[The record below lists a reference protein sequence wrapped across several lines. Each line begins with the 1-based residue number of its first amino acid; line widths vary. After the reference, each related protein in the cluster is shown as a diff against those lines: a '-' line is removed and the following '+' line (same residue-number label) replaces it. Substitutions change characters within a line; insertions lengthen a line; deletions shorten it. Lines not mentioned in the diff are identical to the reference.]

1 MMAHTPQKNLA
12 VVLFLAVFLTACGG
26 GGGDSDNGSTS
37 NNPQSETQEELV
49 SEPMTSAP
57 VTATPDEQGSEPN
70 DSNPINES
78 NAPTENNPQAA
89 LSANNQF
96 SLARTSC
103 GLGGLSVDMAL
114 DDIAI
119 KHANYIKYVF
129 ANSSPTSFNAHVEN
143 KISDIASVTGSNNPF
158 FGGLDFSDR
167 LLNAKYS
174 NAQYGATENIAQS
187 VYYSSAGSFLKTD
200 VVATAMAKSLLA
212 APYHLRSLML
222 PPSSLIGTGMV
233 TYKPDAKNPALNQGY
248 VLVSHAS
255 ATRATRDKTV
265 SGVFTYPCQGVT
277 GTVTALYN
285 ESPNPVRG
293 TGRDLRTDPIGQPV
307 YVSMPSAGKIKVSNI
322 KFRDTQ
328 RNTNVP
334 IQLIDFDN
342 DPYMNTNY
350 ALPANEAFILPLTD
364 ALKSCE
370 VKRSADQS
378 QQCGLYG
385 NTKYQVSFDILVD
398 DISLES
404 KSFTFTTGKVNY

>member
-1 MMAHTPQKNLA
+1 MMAHPPQKNLA

-26 GGGDSDNGSTS
+26 GGDSDNGSTS
-37 NNPQSETQEELV
+37 NNPQSETQEEQD
-49 SEPMTSAP
+49 SEPS
-57 VTATPDEQGSEPN
+57 
-70 DSNPINES
+70 DSN
-78 NAPTENNPQAA
+78 PTENNPQAA

-103 GLGGLSVDMAL
+103 GLGGLSVDTAL

-129 ANSSPTSFNAHVEN
+129 ANSTPTSFNARVEN
-143 KISDIASVTGSNNPF
+143 KISDIASLTGSNNPF

-187 VYYSSAGSFLKTD
+187 VYFNSAGSFLKTD
-200 VVATAMAKSLLA
+200 VVATSMAKSLLA

-222 PPSSLIGTGMV
+222 PTSSAVGSGMV
-233 TYKPDAKNPALNQGY
+233 LYKPDAKNPALNQGY

-255 ATRATRDKTV
+255 ATQATKDTTV

-277 GTVTALYN
+277 DTVTALYS
-285 ESPNPVRG
+285 ESPNPVKG

-307 YVSMPSAGKIKVSNI
+307 YVSMPSANKIKVSNI

-328 RNTNVP
+328 RNTNIP

-342 DPYMNTNY
+342 DPYVNTNY

-370 VKRSADQS
+370 VNRAANQS

-385 NTKYQVSFDILVD
+385 NTKYQVSFDILID
-398 DISLES
+398 DKNLES

>member
-1 MMAHTPQKNLA
+1 MMAHPPQKHLA
-12 VVLFLAVFLTACGG
+12 VVLFLAVFLTACG

-37 NNPQSETQEELV
+37 NNPQSETQEEQD
-49 SEPMTSAP
+49 SEPS
-57 VTATPDEQGSEPN
+57 
-70 DSNPINES
+70 DSN
-78 NAPTENNPQAA
+78 PTENNPQAA

-103 GLGGLSVDMAL
+103 GLSGLSVDTAL

-129 ANSSPTSFNAHVEN
+129 ANSTPTSFNARVEN
-143 KISDIASVTGSNNPF
+143 KISDIASLTGSNNPF

-187 VYYSSAGSFLKTD
+187 VYFNSAGSFLKTD
-200 VVATAMAKSLLA
+200 VVATSMAKSLLA

-222 PPSSLIGTGMV
+222 PTSSAVGSGMV
-233 TYKPDAKNPALNQGY
+233 LYKPDAKNPALNQGY

-255 ATRATRDKTV
+255 ATQATKDTTV

-277 GTVTALYN
+277 DTVTALYS
-285 ESPNPVRG
+285 ESPNPVKG

-307 YVSMPSAGKIKVSNI
+307 YVSMPSANKIKVSNI

-328 RNTNVP
+328 RNTNIP

-342 DPYMNTNY
+342 DPYVNTNY

-370 VKRSADQS
+370 VNRAANQS

-398 DISLES
+398 DKNLES

>member
-1 MMAHTPQKNLA
+1 MTAHIPQKNLA
-12 VVLFLAVFLTACGG
+12 SVLFLTVFLTACGG
-26 GGGDSDNGSTS
+26 GGGGDSDSSSVPND
-37 NNPQSETQEELV
+37 PPSETQEDIV
-49 SEPMTSAP
+49 SEPITSVP
-57 VTATPDEQGSEPN
+57 ITASPDEEEESAGDVPDNTNKEPVDN
-70 DSNPINES
+70 
-78 NAPTENNPQAA
+78 NARAA

-103 GLGGLSVDMAL
+103 GLNGLSGDTKL

-119 KHANYIKYVF
+119 QHANYIKYVF
-129 ANSSPTSFNAHVEN
+129 ANSTPTSFNAHVEN
-143 KISDIASVTGSNNPF
+143 EISDIASVTGDNNPF

-167 LLNAKYS
+167 LLNANYS

-187 VYYSSAGSFLKTD
+187 VYYSSAGNFLSVD
-200 VVATAMAKSLLA
+200 MVATSMAKSLLA

-222 PPSSLIGTGMV
+222 PTSSLIGTGMV
-233 TYKPDAKNPALNQGY
+233 TYKPNAKNPTLNQGY

-255 ATRATRDKTV
+255 ATRATRNRSV
-265 SGVFTYPCQGVT
+265 SGVFTYPCEGVT

-293 TGRDLRTDPIGQPV
+293 TGRNLRTDPIGQPV
-307 YVSMPSAGKIKVSNI
+307 YVSMPSADKIKVSNI

-328 RNTNVP
+328 RNTDVP

-342 DPYMNTNY
+342 DPYSNTNY
-350 ALPANEAFILPLTD
+350 ELPENEAFILPLTD

-370 VKRSADQS
+370 VKRRADQS

-398 DISLES
+398 NQVSETQ
-404 KSFTFTTGKVNY
+404 SFTFTTGQVNY

>member
-26 GGGDSDNGSTS
+26 GDSDNGSVPNES
-37 NNPQSETQEELV
+37 PSQPQEAIV

-57 VTATPDEQGSEPN
+57 VTATPDEQDSEPS

-103 GLGGLSVDMAL
+103 GLGGLSVDTAL

-129 ANSSPTSFNAHVEN
+129 ANSTPTLFNAHVEN
-143 KISDIASVTGSNNPF
+143 KISDIASVTGDNNPF
-158 FGGLDFSDR
+158 FSGLDFSDR
-167 LLNAKYS
+167 LSNANYR

-398 DISLES
+398 DKSLES

>member
-1 MMAHTPQKNLA
+1 MMAHPSQKNLA
-12 VVLFLAVFLTACGG
+12 VVLFLAVFLTACG

-37 NNPQSETQEELV
+37 NNPQSETQEEQD
-49 SEPMTSAP
+49 SEPS
-57 VTATPDEQGSEPN
+57 
-70 DSNPINES
+70 DSN
-78 NAPTENNPQAA
+78 PTENNPQAA

-103 GLGGLSVDMAL
+103 GLGGLSVDTAL

-129 ANSSPTSFNAHVEN
+129 ANSTPTSFNAHVEN
-143 KISDIASVTGSNNPF
+143 KISDIASLTGSNNPF

-187 VYYSSAGSFLKTD
+187 VYFNSAGSFLKTD
-200 VVATAMAKSLLA
+200 VVATSMAKSLLA

-222 PPSSLIGTGMV
+222 PTSSVVGSGMV
-233 TYKPDAKNPALNQGY
+233 LYKPDAKNPALNQGY

-255 ATRATRDKTV
+255 ATQATKDTTV

-277 GTVTALYN
+277 DTVTALYS
-285 ESPNPVRG
+285 ESPNPVKG

-307 YVSMPSAGKIKVSNI
+307 YVSMPSANKIKVSNI

-342 DPYMNTNY
+342 DPYVNTNY

-370 VKRSADQS
+370 VNRAANQS

-398 DISLES
+398 DKNLES

>member
-1 MMAHTPQKNLA
+1 MMANTPQKNLT

-49 SEPMTSAP
+49 SEPITSEP
-57 VTATPDEQGSEPN
+57 ITASPDEQGGEPS
-70 DSNPINES
+70 DSNPINGS
-78 NAPTENNPQAA
+78 KAPTENNPQAA

-103 GLGGLSVDMAL
+103 GLGGLSVDTAL

-129 ANSSPTSFNAHVEN
+129 ANSTPTRFNAHVEN
-143 KISDIASVTGSNNPF
+143 KISDIASVTGDNNPF
-158 FGGLDFSDR
+158 FSGLDFSDR
-167 LLNAKYS
+167 LSNANYR

-233 TYKPDAKNPALNQGY
+233 TYKPDAKNPVLNQGY

-328 RNTNVP
+328 RNTNVQ

-364 ALKSCE
+364 GLKSCE
-370 VKRSADQS
+370 VERSADQS

-398 DISLES
+398 DKSLES

>member
-1 MMAHTPQKNLA
+1 M
-12 VVLFLAVFLTACGG
+12 LFLAVFLTACGGG

-37 NNPQSETQEELV
+37 NNPQSETQDEQD
-49 SEPMTSAP
+49 SEPS
-57 VTATPDEQGSEPN
+57 
-70 DSNPINES
+70 DSN
-78 NAPTENNPQAA
+78 PTENNPQAA
-89 LSANNQF
+89 LNANNQF

-103 GLGGLSVDMAL
+103 GLGGLSVDTAL

-129 ANSSPTSFNAHVEN
+129 ANSTPTSFNAHVEN
-143 KISDIASVTGSNNPF
+143 KISNIASLTGSNNPF

-174 NAQYGATENIAQS
+174 NAQYGVTENIAQS
-187 VYYSSAGSFLKTD
+187 VYFSSAGSFLKTD
-200 VVATAMAKSLLA
+200 VVATSMAKSLLA

-222 PPSSLIGTGMV
+222 PTSSAVGSGMV
-233 TYKPDAKNPALNQGY
+233 VYKPDAKNPALNQGY

-255 ATRATRDKTV
+255 ATQATKDTTV

-277 GTVTALYN
+277 DTVTALYS
-285 ESPNPVRG
+285 ESPNPVKG

-307 YVSMPSAGKIKVSNI
+307 YVSMPSANKIKVSNI

-342 DPYMNTNY
+342 DPYVNTNY

-370 VKRSADQS
+370 VNRAANQS

-398 DISLES
+398 DKNLES

>member
-1 MMAHTPQKNLA
+1 MTANTPQKNLA
-12 VVLFLAVFLTACGG
+12 AVLFLTVFLTACGG
-26 GGGDSDNGSTS
+26 GGDSDSSSTS
-37 NNPQSETQEELV
+37 NDSPTELQEEII
-49 SEPMTSAP
+49 SEPITSIP
-57 VTATPDEQGSEPN
+57 VTATPDDQDNEPN
-70 DSNPINES
+70 DDVPVNTSNE
-78 NAPTENNPQAA
+78 PTENNAQAA

-96 SLARTSC
+96 GLARTSC
-103 GLGGLSVDMAL
+103 GLGGLSADTAL

-119 KHANYIKYVF
+119 RHANYIKYVF
-129 ANSSPTSFNAHVEN
+129 ANSTPTSFNAHIEN
-143 KISDIASVTGSNNPF
+143 EISDIASVTGTNNPF

-167 LLNAKYS
+167 LSNANYR

-187 VYYSSAGSFLKTD
+187 VYYSSAGDFLSVDT
-200 VVATAMAKSLLA
+200 VAISMAKSLLA

-222 PPSSLIGTGMV
+222 PTSSLVGTGMV
-233 TYKPDAKNPALNQGY
+233 TYKPSDKNTTNNQGY
-248 VLVSHAS
+248 VLVSNAS
-255 ATRATRDKTV
+255 ATKASADNTF

-285 ESPNPVRG
+285 ETPNPVEG
-293 TGRDLRTDPIGQPV
+293 TGRNLRTDPIGQPV
-307 YVSMPSAGKIKVSNI
+307 YISMPSAQKIKVSNI
-322 KFRDTQ
+322 NFRDTQ
-328 RNTNVP
+328 RNADVP

-342 DPYMNTNY
+342 DPYTNTNY

-370 VKRSADQS
+370 IKRAANQS

-398 DISLES
+398 NKTLQN

>member
-1 MMAHTPQKNLA
+1 MMAHPPQKNLA

-26 GGGDSDNGSTS
+26 GGDSDNGSTS
-37 NNPQSETQEELV
+37 NNPQSETQEEQD
-49 SEPMTSAP
+49 SEPS
-57 VTATPDEQGSEPN
+57 
-70 DSNPINES
+70 DSN
-78 NAPTENNPQAA
+78 PTENNPQAA

-103 GLGGLSVDMAL
+103 GLGGLSVDTAL

-129 ANSSPTSFNAHVEN
+129 ANSTPTSFNAHVEN
-143 KISDIASVTGSNNPF
+143 KISDIASLTGSNNPF

-187 VYYSSAGSFLKTD
+187 VYFNSAGSFLKTD
-200 VVATAMAKSLLA
+200 VVATSMAKSLLA

-222 PPSSLIGTGMV
+222 PTSSVVGSGMV
-233 TYKPDAKNPALNQGY
+233 LYKPDAKNPALNQGY

-255 ATRATRDKTV
+255 ATQATKDTTV

-277 GTVTALYN
+277 DTVTALYS
-285 ESPNPVRG
+285 ESPNPVKG

-307 YVSMPSAGKIKVSNI
+307 YVSMPSANKIKVSNI

-342 DPYMNTNY
+342 DPYVNTNY

-370 VKRSADQS
+370 VNRAANQS

-385 NTKYQVSFDILVD
+385 NTKYQVSFDILID
-398 DISLES
+398 DKNLES

>member
-1 MMAHTPQKNLA
+1 MTAHIPQKNLA
-12 VVLFLAVFLTACGG
+12 SVLFLTVFLTACGG
-26 GGGDSDNGSTS
+26 GGGGDSDSSSVPND
-37 NNPQSETQEELV
+37 PPSETQEDIV
-49 SEPMTSAP
+49 SEPITSVP
-57 VTATPDEQGSEPN
+57 ITASPDEEEESAGDVPDNTNKEPADN
-70 DSNPINES
+70 
-78 NAPTENNPQAA
+78 NARAA

-103 GLGGLSVDMAL
+103 GLNGLSGDTKL

-119 KHANYIKYVF
+119 QHANYIKYVF
-129 ANSSPTSFNAHVEN
+129 ANSTPTSFNAHVEN
-143 KISDIASVTGSNNPF
+143 EISDIASVTGDNNPF

-167 LLNAKYS
+167 LLNANYS

-187 VYYSSAGSFLKTD
+187 VYYSSAGNFLSVD
-200 VVATAMAKSLLA
+200 MVAISMAKSLLA

-222 PPSSLIGTGMV
+222 PTSSLIGTGMV
-233 TYKPDAKNPALNQGY
+233 TYKPNAKNPTLNQGY

-255 ATRATRDKTV
+255 ATRATRDRSV
-265 SGVFTYPCQGVT
+265 SGVFTYPCEGVA

-307 YVSMPSAGKIKVSNI
+307 YVSMPSADKIKVSNI

-328 RNTNVP
+328 RNTDVP

-342 DPYMNTNY
+342 DPYSNTNY
-350 ALPANEAFILPLTD
+350 ELPENEAFILPLTD

-370 VKRSADQS
+370 VKRRANQS

-398 DISLES
+398 NQASETQ
-404 KSFTFTTGKVNY
+404 SFTFTTGQVNY

>member
-1 MMAHTPQKNLA
+1 MMAHPPQKNLA

-26 GGGDSDNGSTS
+26 GGDSDNGSTS
-37 NNPQSETQEELV
+37 NNPQSETQDEQD
-49 SEPMTSAP
+49 SEPS
-57 VTATPDEQGSEPN
+57 GSN
-70 DSNPINES
+70 
-78 NAPTENNPQAA
+78 PTENNPQAA

-103 GLGGLSVDMAL
+103 GLGGLSVDTAL

-129 ANSSPTSFNAHVEN
+129 ANSTPTSFNAHVEN
-143 KISDIASVTGSNNPF
+143 KISDIASLTGSNNPF

-187 VYYSSAGSFLKTD
+187 VYFNSAGSFLKTD
-200 VVATAMAKSLLA
+200 VVATSMAKSLLA

-222 PPSSLIGTGMV
+222 PTSSVVGSGMV
-233 TYKPDAKNPALNQGY
+233 LYKPDAKNPALNQGY

-255 ATRATRDKTV
+255 ATQATKDTTV

-277 GTVTALYN
+277 DTVTALYS
-285 ESPNPVRG
+285 ESPNPVKG

-307 YVSMPSAGKIKVSNI
+307 YVSMPSANKIKVSNI

-342 DPYMNTNY
+342 DPYVNTNY

-370 VKRSADQS
+370 VNRAANQS

-398 DISLES
+398 DKNLES

>member
-1 MMAHTPQKNLA
+1 MMAHPPQKNLA

-26 GGGDSDNGSTS
+26 GGDSDNGSTS
-37 NNPQSETQEELV
+37 NNPQSETQEEQD
-49 SEPMTSAP
+49 SEPS
-57 VTATPDEQGSEPN
+57 
-70 DSNPINES
+70 DSN
-78 NAPTENNPQAA
+78 PTENNPQAA

-103 GLGGLSVDMAL
+103 GLGGLSVDTAL

-129 ANSSPTSFNAHVEN
+129 ANSTPTSFNAHVEN
-143 KISDIASVTGSNNPF
+143 KISDIASLTGSNNPF

-187 VYYSSAGSFLKTD
+187 VYFNSAGSFLKTD
-200 VVATAMAKSLLA
+200 VVATSMAKSLLA

-222 PPSSLIGTGMV
+222 PTSSAVGSGMV
-233 TYKPDAKNPALNQGY
+233 VYKPDAKNPALNQGY

-255 ATRATRDKTV
+255 ATQATKDTTV

-277 GTVTALYN
+277 DTVTALYS
-285 ESPNPVRG
+285 ESPNPVKG

-307 YVSMPSAGKIKVSNI
+307 YVSMPSANKIKVSNI

-342 DPYMNTNY
+342 DPYVNTNY

-370 VKRSADQS
+370 VNRAANQS

-398 DISLES
+398 DKNLES

>member
-1 MMAHTPQKNLA
+1 MMAHPPQKNLA

-26 GGGDSDNGSTS
+26 GGDSDNGSTS
-37 NNPQSETQEELV
+37 NNPQSETQEEQD
-49 SEPMTSAP
+49 SEPS
-57 VTATPDEQGSEPN
+57 
-70 DSNPINES
+70 DSN
-78 NAPTENNPQAA
+78 PTENNPQAA

-103 GLGGLSVDMAL
+103 GLSGLSVDTAL

-129 ANSSPTSFNAHVEN
+129 ANSTPTSFNAHVEN
-143 KISDIASVTGSNNPF
+143 KISDIASLTGSNNPF

-187 VYYSSAGSFLKTD
+187 VYFNSAGSFLKTD
-200 VVATAMAKSLLA
+200 VVATSMAKSLLA

-222 PPSSLIGTGMV
+222 PTSSAVGSGMV
-233 TYKPDAKNPALNQGY
+233 LYKPDAKNPALNQGY

-255 ATRATRDKTV
+255 ATQATKDTTV

-277 GTVTALYN
+277 DTVTALYS
-285 ESPNPVRG
+285 ESPNPVKG
-293 TGRDLRTDPIGQPV
+293 TGRDLHTDPIGQPV
-307 YVSMPSAGKIKVSNI
+307 YVSMPSANKIKVSNI

-342 DPYMNTNY
+342 DPYVNTNY

-370 VKRSADQS
+370 VNRAANQS

-398 DISLES
+398 DKNLES

>member
-1 MMAHTPQKNLA
+1 MANTPQKNLA

-26 GGGDSDNGSTS
+26 GGGDSDNGSAS
-37 NNPQSETQEELV
+37 NETPSQPQEAVV

-57 VTATPDEQGSEPN
+57 VTATPDEQDSEPS

-78 NAPTENNPQAA
+78 NVPTENNPQAA

-103 GLGGLSVDMAL
+103 GLGGLSVDTAL

-129 ANSSPTSFNAHVEN
+129 TNSTPTSFNAHVEN
-143 KISDIASVTGSNNPF
+143 EISDIASVTGSNNPF

-200 VVATAMAKSLLA
+200 VVATSMAKSLLA

-222 PPSSLIGTGMV
+222 PTSSVVGSGMV
-233 TYKPDAKNPALNQGY
+233 LYKPDAKNPALNQGY

-255 ATRATRDKTV
+255 ATRATRDKTM

-277 GTVTALYN
+277 DTVTALYN

-307 YVSMPSAGKIKVSNI
+307 YVSLPSATKIKVSNI

-342 DPYMNTNY
+342 DPYVNTNY

-364 ALKSCE
+364 ALKSCGE
-370 VKRSADQS
+370 VARTKNQS
-378 QQCGLYG
+378 KQCGLYG
-385 NTKYQVSFDILVD
+385 DTQYQVSFDILID
-398 DISLES
+398 DKNLES